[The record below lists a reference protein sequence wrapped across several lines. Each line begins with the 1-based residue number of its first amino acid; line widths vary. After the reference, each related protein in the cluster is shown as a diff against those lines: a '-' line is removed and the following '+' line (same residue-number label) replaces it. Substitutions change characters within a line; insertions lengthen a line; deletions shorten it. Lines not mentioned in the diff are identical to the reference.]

1 MFYAAIPTRSIYQ
14 VISSFRRTVKWR
26 LIKNYNIF
34 RFFLYLRNL
43 SPFQD
48 STPIFFSGNSFQ
60 IQKAH
65 ASLFATLKPAVDLS
79 CRWQSSCC
87 PKCIKYLSKQLC
99 TQEIR
104 LLLFLMSG
112 LVAPVHPGPP
122 ACSTQRHLLAEALLD
137 VHVRFGGNRSWAF
150 TQKVGWCGR
159 RLGVGF
165 ELYSCSK
172 SCTGLFIFC
181 SRWGMVVSLQSVE
194 AACL

>member
-1 MFYAAIPTRSIYQ
+1 MFYEPLPTRSIYQ
-14 VISSFRRTVKWR
+14 VISSFRRTLKWR

-43 SPFQD
+43 SSSQD
-48 STPIFFSGNSFQ
+48 STSIFFSGNSFQ

-87 PKCIKYLSKQLC
+87 PKYIKHLSKQLC

-112 LVAPVHPGPP
+112 LVSPVHTRPP
-122 ACSTQRHLLAEALLD
+122 ACTETSPGRSITGCTCTFWRKPFMGISTESRLVWEA
-137 VHVRFGGNRSWAF
+137 FGD
-150 TQKVGWCGR
+150 
-159 RLGVGF
+159 
-165 ELYSCSK
+165 
-172 SCTGLFIFC
+172 GL
-181 SRWGMVVSLQSVE
+181 WVVFMQ
-194 AACL
+194 